1 MTPFRMTQ
9 EGACYA
15 DAVLWAT
22 QAGVISGYGD
32 GRFGPNDPVSREQI
46 AVILWRYAGS
56 PAAQGEDFADEA
68 SISTW
73 AADAVDWARSAGLMT
88 GQEGNR
94 FAPQASATRA
104 ETAVI
109 LRAFRT
115 MNTPETPETPA
126 EESNVLVAY
135 FSATGNTERVANA
148 IAEATGG
155 DLFELTPADPYTDAD
170 LDWTDESS
178 RVVREYENPEERDVA
193 LTVDTPDNWADYDVV
208 YLGYPIWWGIA
219 AWPVRQLCGG
229 QRLHRQDRHPLL
241 HLLQLRPG
249 RERRAAGGAGGHRHL
264 AGGPAVPRRRLSG
277 GRGRLG
283 GEPGPGVIM
292 NLKGGASI
300 WKTWKSKVV
309 LITGASSG
317 IGRET
322 ARVLARHG
330 AKVVLSARRE
340 DRLKELAAELG
351 RTRRLSA
358 LRRDPPGGYARPWPL
373 WPRSGSAGWMC
384 CSPTR
389 ASCPAAACL
398 N

>member
-1 MTPFRMTQ
+1 MRNLKRTGVALMTLALISSLNLNALAAVEDTGYADIDAGSWYADAVEYVRDNGLMSGTTATTFEPGGTTTRAMLAQILYREAGSPAVSGNDTFTDTQ
-9 EGACYA
+9 EGAWYA

-46 AVILWRYAGS
+46 AVILCRYAGS

-126 EESNVLVAY
+126 EESNVLVVY

-219 AWPVRQLCGG
+219 AWPVNNFVASNDFTGKTVIPFCTSSSSGLGESGQL
-229 QRLHRQDRHPLL
+229 LAD
-241 HLLQLRPG
+241 
-249 RERRAAGGAGGHRHL
+249 L
-264 AGGPAVPRRRLSG
+264 AGTGTWLEGERFRSSASQEDVTAWVES
-277 GRGRLG
+277 LG
-283 GEPGPGVIM
+283 
-292 NLKGGASI
+292 L
-300 WKTWKSKVV
+300 
-309 LITGASSG
+309 
-317 IGRET
+317 
-322 ARVLARHG
+322 
-330 AKVVLSARRE
+330 
-340 DRLKELAAELG
+340 
-351 RTRRLSA
+351 
-358 LRRDPPGGYARPWPL
+358 
-373 WPRSGSAGWMC
+373 
-384 CSPTR
+384 
-389 ASCPAAACL
+389 
-398 N
+398 

>member
-1 MTPFRMTQ
+1 MRNLKRTGVALMTLALISSLNLNALAAVEDTGYADIDAGSWYADAVEYVRDNGLMSGTTATTFEPGGTTTRAMLAQILYREAGSPAVSGNDTFTDTQ
-9 EGACYA
+9 EGAWYA

-46 AVILWRYAGS
+46 AVILCRYAGS

-126 EESNVLVAY
+126 EESNVLVVY

-219 AWPVRQLCGG
+219 AWPVNNFVASNDFTGKTVIPFCTSSSSGLGESGQL
-229 QRLHRQDRHPLL
+229 LAD
-241 HLLQLRPG
+241 
-249 RERRAAGGAGGHRHL
+249 L
-264 AGGPAVPRRRLSG
+264 AGTGTWLEGERFRSSASQEDVTAWVQS
-277 GRGRLG
+277 LG
-283 GEPGPGVIM
+283 
-292 NLKGGASI
+292 L
-300 WKTWKSKVV
+300 
-309 LITGASSG
+309 
-317 IGRET
+317 
-322 ARVLARHG
+322 
-330 AKVVLSARRE
+330 
-340 DRLKELAAELG
+340 
-351 RTRRLSA
+351 
-358 LRRDPPGGYARPWPL
+358 
-373 WPRSGSAGWMC
+373 
-384 CSPTR
+384 
-389 ASCPAAACL
+389 
-398 N
+398 

>member
-1 MTPFRMTQ
+1 MRNLKRTGVALMTLALISSLNLNALAAVEDTGYADIDAGSWYADAVEYVRDNGLMSGTTATTFEPGGTTTRAMLAQILYREAGSPAVSGNDTFTDTQ
-9 EGACYA
+9 EGAWYA

-46 AVILWRYAGS
+46 AVILCRYAGS

-155 DLFELTPADPYTDAD
+155 DLFELTPAAPYTDAD

-219 AWPVRQLCGG
+219 AWPVNDFVASNDFTGKTVIPFCTSSSSGLGESGQL
-229 QRLHRQDRHPLL
+229 LAD
-241 HLLQLRPG
+241 
-249 RERRAAGGAGGHRHL
+249 L
-264 AGGPAVPRRRLSG
+264 AGTGTWLEGERFRSSASQEDVNAWVES
-277 GRGRLG
+277 LG
-283 GEPGPGVIM
+283 
-292 NLKGGASI
+292 L
-300 WKTWKSKVV
+300 
-309 LITGASSG
+309 
-317 IGRET
+317 
-322 ARVLARHG
+322 
-330 AKVVLSARRE
+330 
-340 DRLKELAAELG
+340 
-351 RTRRLSA
+351 
-358 LRRDPPGGYARPWPL
+358 
-373 WPRSGSAGWMC
+373 
-384 CSPTR
+384 
-389 ASCPAAACL
+389 
-398 N
+398 

>member
-1 MTPFRMTQ
+1 MRNLKRTGVALMTLALISSLNLNALAAVEDTGYADIDAGSWYADAVEYVRDNGLMSGTTATTFEPGGTTTRAMLAQILYREAGSPAVSGNDTFTDTQ
-9 EGACYA
+9 EGAWYA

-155 DLFELTPADPYTDAD
+155 DLFELTPAAPYTDAD

-219 AWPVRQLCGG
+219 AWPVNDFVASNDFTGKTVIPFCTSSSSGLGESGQL
-229 QRLHRQDRHPLL
+229 LAD
-241 HLLQLRPG
+241 
-249 RERRAAGGAGGHRHL
+249 L
-264 AGGPAVPRRRLSG
+264 AGTATWLEGERFRSSASQEDVTAWVES
-277 GRGRLG
+277 LG
-283 GEPGPGVIM
+283 
-292 NLKGGASI
+292 L
-300 WKTWKSKVV
+300 
-309 LITGASSG
+309 
-317 IGRET
+317 
-322 ARVLARHG
+322 
-330 AKVVLSARRE
+330 
-340 DRLKELAAELG
+340 
-351 RTRRLSA
+351 
-358 LRRDPPGGYARPWPL
+358 
-373 WPRSGSAGWMC
+373 
-384 CSPTR
+384 
-389 ASCPAAACL
+389 
-398 N
+398 